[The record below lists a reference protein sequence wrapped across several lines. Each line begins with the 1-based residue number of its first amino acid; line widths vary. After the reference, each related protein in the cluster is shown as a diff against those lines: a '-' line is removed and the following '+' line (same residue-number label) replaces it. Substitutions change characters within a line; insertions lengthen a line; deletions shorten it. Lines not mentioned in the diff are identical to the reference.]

1 MLTTCHLPVG
11 WVGWA
16 HGGGTL
22 AVQESA
28 AALGPSGQS
37 SDHPDHRQRDAGGA
51 SRERGAG
58 VSGAFSLPGAR
69 EQAVTHVGARQ
80 GCKGRV
86 AGEVVGAVHLHSQ
99 SSAVGASHCA
109 RRGKGGTREIS
120 WPCLFVWT
128 GFGTGKSGGEK
139 KGRRIAAFG
148 SHVQCQWRR
157 STQGRVSSGTPSM
170 RSSMKE
176 SRVFTHVQCLSR
188 RMTPGGSTP
197 APAARPACAARSP
210 RRVGACSSPCDAPAT
225 PPRLARPSAAA
236 GTRRR
241 GDPSYPV
248 QRGAAGQRLTDVGV
262 GGGGNKQG
270 DGARP
275 ASTPLRHLQDS
286 GYTQSPRCQPV
297 CPLPLLS
304 FAVISCNSAAFFL
317 ACR

>member
-1 MLTTCHLPVG
+1 MAGSEERAAQAVHGMLTTCHLPVG

-109 RRGKGGTREIS
+109 GVRGARGRSVGLA
-120 WPCLFVWT
+120 CLFGLALGLVNRVERRRAAELPHSALT
-128 GFGTGKSGGEK
+128 CSVNGED
-139 KGRRIAAFG
+139 RPR
-148 SHVQCQWRR
+148 
-157 STQGRVSSGTPSM
+157 
-170 RSSMKE
+170 
-176 SRVFTHVQCLSR
+176 
-188 RMTPGGSTP
+188 GGS
-197 APAARPACAARSP
+197 PAARPACAA
-210 RRVGACSSPCDAPAT
+210 A
-225 PPRLARPSAAA
+225 
-236 GTRRR
+236 
-241 GDPSYPV
+241 
-248 QRGAAGQRLTDVGV
+248 
-262 GGGGNKQG
+262 
-270 DGARP
+270 
-275 ASTPLRHLQDS
+275 
-286 GYTQSPRCQPV
+286 
-297 CPLPLLS
+297 
-304 FAVISCNSAAFFL
+304 
-317 ACR
+317 